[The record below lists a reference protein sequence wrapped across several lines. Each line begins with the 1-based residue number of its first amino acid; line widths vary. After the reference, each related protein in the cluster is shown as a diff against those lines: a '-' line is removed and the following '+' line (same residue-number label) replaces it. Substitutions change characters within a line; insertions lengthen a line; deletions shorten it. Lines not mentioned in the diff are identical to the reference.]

1 MPCRRWANH
10 PAGQRWSCPVQVK
23 QRAPEESS
31 PRGHAGFPEP
41 ASAGRAASVR
51 LAGYPTLREALNA
64 PAGLL
69 QSPERVWVESH
80 LKVVRYR
87 VTNNTGMAR
96 NIAESDFWQS
106 GIRGVLFGEASRQ
119 LMAGGALRSSLSAAE
134 VRLIANINSVVK
146 RKQFIWLGIVLA
158 TVGVVGGG
166 GWYLA
171 DARYEGSS
179 DAAAAGE
186 PAPDMT
192 GVVDST
198 FDQKVQQHATTEMQA
213 TASGDAKQ
221 YAEMRRRPGCSARG
235 RQAIS
240 TRLTKLSQDNAALSA
255 QVSALGAK
263 PVTASGVSRPR
274 SRQCLRR
281 GLKVSRSRPVSRRR
295 RGAVP
300 PPPAFYPR

>member
-1 MPCRRWANH
+1 M
-10 PAGQRWSCPVQVK
+10 
-23 QRAPEESS
+23 
-31 PRGHAGFPEP
+31 
-41 ASAGRAASVR
+41 AS
-51 LAGYPTLREALNA
+51 
-64 PAGLL
+64 
-69 QSPERVWVESH
+69 
-80 LKVVRYR
+80 
-87 VTNNTGMAR
+87 
-96 NIAESDFWQS
+96 
-106 GIRGVLFGEASRQ
+106 
-119 LMAGGALRSSLSAAE
+119 
-134 VRLIANINSVVK
+134 INSVVK

-213 TASGDAKQ
+213 TASEMQKQ
-221 YAEMRRRPGCSARG
+221 YAEMRRELELLSKG
-235 RQAIS
+235 QAGYQHQID
-240 TRLTKLSQDNAALSA
+240 KLNQDNAALSA
-255 QVSALGAK
+255 QVSALGQN
-263 PVTASGVSRPR
+263 PSPHRVSRPR

-295 RGAVP
+295 RGPSRRRPRSIRVTASRRRRRYSTSPFRTQPAAPAVFCP
-300 PPPAFYPR
+300 QRRAKVRPCRTSRRAASPNRC